1 MDHFSVP
8 NLRVGNLLL
17 ATPFLNDA
25 NFVRSVILL
34 CDLEDQGSVGFVI
47 NKPSILN
54 LGDLVKEL
62 DFLEC
67 EVFVGGPVEQNTLHF
82 IYFGNQLI
90 SDSKFL
96 AEGIWWGGDFP
107 TLIHH
112 LKNHQLNVNQVRFF
126 LGYSGWGQGQLQT
139 ELVEDTWVVYS
150 GTTTTTVFESSSD
163 QIWRLLMKEMGGEFE
178 IQANYPIDPRLN

>member
-54 LGDLVKEL
+54 L
-62 DFLEC
+62 
-67 EVFVGGPVEQNTLHF
+67 
-82 IYFGNQLI
+82 
-90 SDSKFL
+90 
-96 AEGIWWGGDFP
+96 
-107 TLIHH
+107 
-112 LKNHQLNVNQVRFF
+112 
-126 LGYSGWGQGQLQT
+126 
-139 ELVEDTWVVYS
+139 
-150 GTTTTTVFESSSD
+150 
-163 QIWRLLMKEMGGEFE
+163 
-178 IQANYPIDPRLN
+178 